1 MDVVDLDFGVDLN
14 GKQRSDITHPM
25 CPALTLI
32 PWIANSEVVS
42 LIVND

>member
-1 MDVVDLDFGVDLN
+1 MVELELKTDFN

-32 PWIANSEVVS
+32 PWIANSEA
-42 LIVND
+42 LA